1 MSEDRNMFETQ
12 PVARST
18 RDQED
23 ELTERSA
30 ELLEEVALQ
39 MVVLGTALIGAFLGL
54 LIFSEIPLR
63 LPVGVRLMVTASCC
77 SPF

>member
-1 MSEDRNMFETQ
+1 MTWLSSYEKLSFREVQMSENRNMFETQ
-12 PVARST
+12 PVARCT

-39 MVVLGTALIGAFLGL
+39 RVVLGTAL
-54 LIFSEIPLR
+54 R
-63 LPVGVRLMVTASCC
+63 CR
-77 SPF
+77 